1 MSHFRQFLDDDNV
14 TEPHRWGT
22 ALSWQWGLWAPRI
35 DPQRPQHSQATAKEQ
50 PMTTVSVSLQALFR
64 APATKKN
71 NTACLQSSHI
81 ISSSVL
87 AAERGGHAG
96 EELAIYIILKW
107 FKTNEVSIQ
116 PSPAWDFWPLE
127 SSHFVSYFI
136 SYITVAYSVPF
147 ALDLF
152 DCGFRVRISS
162 RVRASISF
170 VFLHIFPFP
179 CRLKDRKLPPS
190 RLPRW
195 LSSSMLRL
203 YYTGHGFESH
213 ATIIFYVLKVFCK
226 VFCKL
231 ELGLGKWRWRVSSG
245 QKSCASAGCI
255 DTA

>member
-1 MSHFRQFLDDDNV
+1 MIMWQNPIDGGPPCRGSGAYGLRGLIRNARNTRKLQQRNS
-14 TEPHRWGT
+14 RWQQCQCHCRHCFE
-22 ALSWQWGLWAPRI
+22 L
-35 DPQRPQHSQATAKEQ
+35 QRP
-50 PMTTVSVSLQALFR
+50 
-64 APATKKN
+64 KKN